1 MATPKALRSAPQKY
15 LDGYVASIKKLQ
27 GPPASVEDT
36 TFSEQSY
43 LSNGTLSYGAS
54 RANIQIGFTFK
65 VNGKNYTQIFVS
77 EYGFAVLQE
86 PGYYF
91 DLSGSDVISGLTY
104 DNTSLLTNFVRNHIV
119 LAPWWDR
126 SITPSRDIET
136 LSTTSDYNSTITAQ
150 VIEDVNQGKDVRNWP
165 FDYIDRGARCCNFYD
180 PQNGKGFIVR
190 WTTYYG
196 SGLVSLA
203 LGGIVVKWKFEL
215 VLFENGKIEFRYWPV
230 DRLEPGDLTAYFPVE
245 ATTGIFWSGPEFG
258 SNKFRDFAPLIDYR
272 KDTSRKISSLGGA
285 SYDVAYSES
294 GSPYSISID
303 ENYWPRNGAVISFIP
318 PSNLAKFL
326 PRKLA
331 KDTGSSKQIVR
342 SPGVYDDRKTFS
354 FFTGSTNAAT
364 VYMPSTLSTRLH
376 GDSGETNIEALQTL
390 IGTTGSIT
398 VQGKQNKASI
408 DSLMDQLELIESRK
422 PHDNSFNESQKNY
435 KTIASSNFYSNNS
448 SLSLFGEGFAQSLN
462 SKTQFHLSLPVNKKS
477 VMPSTSPSVYYYDA
491 YKKCW
496 VAMDPNGHR
505 NPESTTV
512 SLAGEADDIY
522 YYRVTETSRGF
533 DAVGRK
539 ITSGSRV
546 NNLNPSTAGVGSIF
560 QTDDIFGTV
569 FNRTISASYSQT
581 SVQKALNKSYRNSI
595 TDNPKFFPDST
606 KQIQFSVDEPFL
618 IEKVVVNLPLYA
630 DNEWFKDV
638 TSCNRAYGDSTPV
651 DGVASGAIDF
661 GGPGLTFSI
670 FCPRKSGNVTYMD
683 LITSGTITHHIDNK
697 SEVLIKKD
705 PDQKYYSIRPVGFL
719 AFSNP
724 TAVVSGVWNGSQHV
738 FDGKVKLEMEA
749 SVAGGV
755 TFARNDRSQKNTNAN
770 YVASNASK
778 AEKLLTTKE
787 LSVNSGETYNAY
799 DIYENN
805 VNEYEQ
811 RSARVYI
818 QQVSPLARG
827 TSRQEF
833 NGNSILGGNIAYSNV
848 ESFVKNPLYVSESL
862 GKLPSEFQTILGDP
876 TFNFDAVSLYS
887 TVDSRPAPYLVMPGD
902 KLTFCVSKTRPVID
916 RMALSSIIMSTYY
929 DFSDYTLT
937 GSHDAVVLNTG
948 SIDVTIYGSYVRE
961 GVEYHR

>member
-1 MATPKALRSAPQKY
+1 MATSKALRAAPPKDLNNY
-15 LDGYVASIKKLQ
+15 IASIKKTLD
-27 GPPASVEDT
+27 GPKSVADDKFVNFLFESTAPGTASGTKT
-36 TFSEQSY
+36 TIPLGFSLEFSQY
-43 LSNGTLSYGAS
+43 PGYKYKYVTVS
-54 RANIQIGFTFK
+54 RAGWVALVDTSDASIESDIITGGDVTDNSSIKSTFTK
-65 VNGKNYTQIFVS
+65 
-77 EYGFAVLQE
+77 
-86 PGYYF
+86 
-91 DLSGSDVISGLTY
+91 
-104 DNTSLLTNFVRNHIV
+104 NHIL
-119 LAPWWDR
+119 LAPWFDNQSSIAENIDQLKTGGAYSSLTTYQISSIKKGEDEKNYPYDR
-126 SITPSRDIET
+126 
-136 LSTTSDYNSTITAQ
+136 
-150 VIEDVNQGKDVRNWP
+150 
-165 FDYIDRGARCCNFYD
+165 IDRGVRYLNYFDSAK
-180 PQNGKGFIVR
+180 GKCLLVR
-190 WTTYYG
+190 WTNSQINYG
-196 SGLVSLA
+196 
-203 LGGIVVKWKFEL
+203 KKFKFE
-215 VLFENGKIEFRYWPV
+215 VAIFENGKFEFRYWPT
-230 DRLEPGDLTAYFPVE
+230 LSYAAGDSSPTAST
-245 ATTGIFWSGPEFG
+245 ATAGVFWSGPDTG
-258 SNKFRDFAPLIDYR
+258 SDKFRDFAQLLDYR
-272 KDTSRKISSLGGA
+272 KDTSRPVSPLGGS
-285 SYDVAYSES
+285 SYSTSYTENSVSFSNLISE
-294 GSPYSISID
+294 I
-303 ENYWPRNGAVISFIP
+303 YWPKNGAVISYTCP
-318 PSNLAKFL
+318 VNLAKFL
-326 PRKLA
+326 PKKLA
-331 KDTGSSKQIVR
+331 RDISSNRIVR
-342 SPGVYDDRKTFS
+342 EKGVYDDRKTIS
-354 FFTGSTNAAT
+354 FFTGSVDGNS
-364 VYMPSTLSTRLH
+364 VYMPSTLGTRLQ
-376 GDSGETNIEALQTL
+376 GDSGDTDIDLLQLL

-398 VQGKQNKASI
+398 VPGNSRKTTV
-408 DSLMDQLELIESRK
+408 DSLLQQVAVFDSNK
-422 PHDNSFNESQKNY
+422 SKNNSFNESQKNY
-435 KTIASSNFYSNNS
+435 KTSITSSNFYSNDS
-448 SLSLFGEGFAQSLN
+448 SLSLFGEGFAQSLK
-462 SKTQFHLSLPVNKKS
+462 SKTQFHISLPVNKQA
-477 VMPSTSPSVYYYDA
+477 VLPSTSSAVYYYDS
-491 YKKCW
+491 YKKGW
-496 VAMDPNGHR
+496 VAMDPNGYR

-512 SLAGEADDIY
+512 SLAGEADNIY

-546 NNLNPSTAGVGSIF
+546 NNLNPATASPGSIF

-705 PDQKYYSIRPVGFL
+705 SDQKYYSIRPVGFL

-724 TAVVSGVWNGSQHV
+724 TAVVSGTWNGSQHI

-770 YVASNASK
+770 YVASNVSK

-787 LSVNSGETYNAY
+787 LPVDSGETYNAF
-799 DIYENN
+799 DIYETYD
-805 VNEYEQ
+805 VDATEYKQ

-848 ESFVKNPLYVSESL
+848 ESTVRNPLYVSESL
-862 GKLPSEFQTILGDP
+862 SKLPSEFQTILGDP

-902 KLTFCVSKTRPVID
+902 KLTFCISKTRPVID
-916 RMALSSIIMSTYY
+916 RMALSNIIMSSYY
-929 DFSDYTLT
+929 DFSDYTLS

-948 SIDVTIYGSYVRE
+948 SIDITIYGSYVRE
-961 GVEYHR
+961 GAEYHR